1 MEDLMLSE
9 SEYRLMD
16 VIWKH
21 APIESGKLVKVCESE
36 LNWKK
41 STTYTMLR
49 KLIVKQMVSNTDS
62 LVTVLIPRDQV
73 QMFESRRVVKRTF
86 GGSLPSFLLSFL
98 EDRSLSDKEA
108 DELIK
113 IIEEYRKEK

>member
-21 APIESGKLVKVCESE
+21 APIESGKLVKVCEEE
-36 LNWKK
+36 LDWKK

-49 KLIVKQMVSNTDS
+49 KLIGKQMVQNVDS
-62 LVTVLIPRDQV
+62 LVSVLVPRDRV
-73 QMFESRRVVKRTF
+73 QMFESRKVVKRTF
-86 GGSLPSFLLSFL
+86 GGSLPSFLVSFL
-98 EDRSLSDKEA
+98 EDHSLSDSEA
-108 DELIK
+108 DELIE
-113 IIEEYRKEK
+113 IIDKYRNEK

>member
-1 MEDLMLSE
+1 MEELMLSE
-9 SEYRLMD
+9 SEHRLMD
-16 VIWKH
+16 VIWRH
-21 APIESGKLVKVCESE
+21 APIESGKLVKVCETE

-49 KLIVKQMVSNTDS
+49 KLIAKQMVKNEDS
-62 LVTVLIPRDQV
+62 LVSVLVERDQV

-98 EDRSLSDKEA
+98 EDKSLSDSEA

-113 IIEEYRKEK
+113 IIEDYRNEK

>member
-1 MEDLMLSE
+1 MDELMLSE

-21 APIESGKLVKVCESE
+21 APIESGKLVKVCEEE

-49 KLIVKQMVSNTDS
+49 KLIAKQMVQNVDS
-62 LVTVLIPRDQV
+62 LVTVLVKKGEI

-86 GGSLPSFLLSFL
+86 GGSLPSFLVSFL
-98 EDRSLSDKEA
+98 EDRTLSDSEA
-108 DELIK
+108 DELIE
-113 IIEEYRKEK
+113 IIDKYRNDN

>member
-9 SEYRLMD
+9 SELRLMD
-16 VIWKH
+16 VIWKY
-21 APIESGKLVKVCESE
+21 APIESGKLVKVCENE

-49 KLIVKQMVSNTDS
+49 KLIVKQMVSNNDS
-62 LVTVLIPRDQV
+62 LVTFLVPRDQV
-73 QMFESRRVVKRTF
+73 QMFESKRVVKRTF

-98 EDRSLSDKEA
+98 EDRSLSDSEA

>member
-1 MEDLMLSE
+1 MVVYSC
-9 SEYRLMD
+9 
-16 VIWKH
+16 
-21 APIESGKLVKVCESE
+21 KLKVCETE

-41 STTYTMLR
+41 STMYTILR
-49 KLIVKQMVSNTDS
+49 KLIAKQMVQNTDS
-62 LVTVLIPRDQV
+62 LVSVLIPRDQV

-98 EDRSLSDKEA
+98 DNQSLSDSEA

>member
-1 MEDLMLSE
+1 MEELMLSE
-9 SEYRLMD
+9 SEHRLMD
-16 VIWKH
+16 VIWRH
-21 APIESGKLVKVCESE
+21 APIESGKLVKVCEAE

-49 KLIVKQMVSNTDS
+49 KLIAKQ
-62 LVTVLIPRDQV
+62 
-73 QMFESRRVVKRTF
+73 TF

-98 EDRSLSDKEA
+98 EDKSLSDSEA

-113 IIEEYRKEK
+113 IIEDYRNEK